1 MTTDQATIIIR
12 ESIRESASQRGC
24 RPSEAHRPNQANKTG
39 LKARNFAIR
48 TARAQGIPVH
58 FLANAFGLSRETIQK
73 ALREEVAV

>member
-12 ESIRESASQRGC
+12 ESIREAASQHGC

-39 LKARNFAIR
+39 LKARNLAIR
-48 TARAQGIPVH
+48 MARAQGIPVH
-58 FLANAFGLSRETIQK
+58 FLAASLALSRETIQK